1 MNWRIG
7 AVLARSF
14 SGVAR
19 EERRRASATRLVP
32 GLRVFYLPPAVNRG
46 GIEGAVVKAFPRLV
60 AAGAA
65 VGVTALVSAPVVA
78 AGASPSATPVNGEI
92 ARAMTMLHAGMV
104 RAAANAVYTATAET
118 ITQPGAPT
126 DVNDNPVNEPRAAIV
141 SSTADYTTSTLSLSL
156 TPAEWTNPLT
166 DPNWQTNPANTGFG
180 FVLLS
185 SQSAQTGYVVT
196 SVTSGGRVGAEL
208 VSANLQQNTATPV
221 SCPGLTVNLGQT
233 SHSYGV
239 TVPDSCIGTPAQLT
253 WIAALGYDP
262 VANDTSG
269 AFADSDLA
277 PDDGNFLVVT
287 PTGTPATHGYWEF
300 ARDGGV
306 FTEGNAP
313 FYGSLGAV
321 HLNQPIVAAAATPA
335 TPGYVMAASDGGV
348 FDFGS
353 AHFYGSTGNVRLAQP
368 IVALAE
374 MPKDDGYWLFAR
386 DGGVF
391 SFGSAKFHGSL
402 GNVHLTAPIVAGFAA
417 PGGTGYTLVASD
429 GGVFT
434 FGTAPFH
441 GSLGG
446 VHLAQPI
453 VAAAPTPS
461 GNGYWLFA
469 RDGGV
474 FTFGDANFLG
484 SLGGVALTAPI
495 VGASAAGTGYRLV
508 ASDGGVFSFGAP
520 FEGSQGG
527 HPLAQPI
534 VAMATS
540 D

>member
-1 MNWRIG
+1 
-7 AVLARSF
+7 L
-14 SGVAR
+14 
-19 EERRRASATRLVP
+19 
-32 GLRVFYLPPAVNRG
+32 
-46 GIEGAVVKAFPRLV
+46 

-65 VGVTALVSAPVVA
+65 LGAAGLLSLPGA
-78 AGASPSATPVNGEI
+78 AGASPRPASVDPAI
-92 ARAMTMLHAGMV
+92 ARAMSALHAGTV
-104 RAAANAVYTATAET
+104 HVQASGVHAATSQT
-118 ITQPGAPT
+118 ITQPGDPT
-126 DVNDNPVNEPRAAIV
+126 DVNGDPVAEPRSAIV
-141 SSTADYTTSTLSLSL
+141 SSTATYTTASLSLSL
-156 TPAEWTNPLT
+156 TPAEWTNPIT
-166 DPNWQTNPANTGFG
+166 DPNWQTNPANTGFA
-180 FVLLS
+180 FLVVSSLS
-185 SQSAQTGYVVT
+185 SVTGYVVT
-196 SVTSGGRVGAEL
+196 SSTSSGGVGVGL
-208 VSANLQQNTATPV
+208 LSVNLQQNTASPV
-221 SCPGLTVNLGQT
+221 SCPGLTINLGQT
-233 SHSYGV
+233 SHSYAV
-239 TVPDSCIGTPAQLT
+239 TVPDSCIGTPPQLT
-253 WIAALGYDP
+253 WIGTLAYDP
-262 VANDTSG
+262 VPNDTSG
-269 AFADSDLA
+269 VFGDSDLV
-277 PDDGNFLVVT
+277 PDDDNLLVVT
-287 PTGTPATHGYWEF
+287 PTATPATHGYWEF

-335 TPGYVMAASDGGV
+335 TPGYVMTASDGGV
-348 FDFGS
+348 FNFGA
-353 AHFYGSTGNVRLAQP
+353 AHFFGSTGGVPLAQP
-368 IVALAE
+368 VVAIAE

-391 SFGSAKFHGSL
+391 TFGSAKFHGSL
-402 GNVHLTAPIVAGFAA
+402 GAVHLVAPIVAGFAS

-434 FGTAPFH
+434 FGTAGFH

-495 VGASAAGTGYRLV
+495 VGAAAAGTGYRLV